1 MTLNMLEG
9 YKNDMRREAGRA
21 GDMYMPVDEIRIYQC
36 FAEHP
41 PRPEKME
48 QKEQYFQETGAL
60 QSQIILDGRGYLID
74 GYTSYLLARQHGIQ
88 VVPVRSGKRQIVKAC
103 HKSGG
108 QSYVWELPVRLV
120 DRVSAGD
127 KVMVHTQRG
136 IRAARVTA
144 VEEYFPGEYE
154 EPLRLAIRVVGKTGR

>member
-1 MTLNMLEG
+1 M
-9 YKNDMRREAGRA
+9 KI
-21 GDMYMPVDEIRIYQC
+21 DEIMIYQC

-88 VVPVRSGKRQIVKAC
+88 VVPVRSGKRQIVRAC

-120 DRVSAGD
+120 DRVVVGD
-127 KVMVHTQRG
+127 RVLVHTRKG
-136 IRAARVTA
+136 VRSAMVEA
-144 VEEYFPGEYE
+144 VEDYLPQKQGG
-154 EPLRLAIRVVGKTGR
+154 PLRTAIRVMGKTGR

>member
-1 MTLNMLEG
+1 M
-9 YKNDMRREAGRA
+9 KID
-21 GDMYMPVDEIRIYQC
+21 DIKIYQC

-41 PRPEKME
+41 PRSEKME

-60 QSQIILDGRGYLID
+60 QSQIILDRRGYLID
-74 GYTSYLLARQHGIQ
+74 GYTSYLLARRYGIQ
-88 VVPVRSGKRQIVKAC
+88 SIPVRRGKRQIVRAC

-108 QSYVWELPVRLV
+108 QSYVWELPGRLV

-127 KVMVHTQRG
+127 KIMVHTQRG

-144 VEEYFPGEYE
+144 IEEYLPGEHE
-154 EPLRLAIRVVGKTGR
+154 KPLRLVIRVVGK